1 MNYHIKLDR
10 ASRIAKPDRCQIPA
24 AEPRLTDHLDTSLD
38 APLAVPP
45 PLLEAGVAKEPQRS
59 LEGCVSE
66 QPVGATRAGRRA
78 HADDKP
84 TPREKWG
91 RVTVELPLDVI
102 DQLKERALRNRCSV
116 RYLVMKA
123 LRTAN
128 IRIRDAD
135 MIEDARKGNGRKG
148 G

>member
-1 MNYHIKLDR
+1 
-10 ASRIAKPDRCQIPA
+10 
-24 AEPRLTDHLDTSLD
+24 LTDHLDTGLD
-38 APLAVPP
+38 IPLAAPP
-45 PLLEAGVAKEPQRS
+45 SLLETGVGEDGPPRALESSVSGQPAAVRS
-59 LEGCVSE
+59 
-66 QPVGATRAGRRA
+66 GRRA
-78 HADDKP
+78 LAGDKP

-91 RVTVELPLDVI
+91 RVTVELPQDVI

-148 G
+148 S